1 MNIKQMKVMSPEE
14 LRAKRKMYVAIEDA
28 LRSGLTME
36 QTAEYTGA
44 SLKYVV
50 QIDWKM
56 KNPKKWQAYNEQ
68 QNALKA
74 AQRKARRTAELRKK
88 RKEERKVVKAAPL
101 AAPTVHTQVDMF
113 PPMAEPFYFDI
124 EKYRAAIEPTT
135 YGATIAPIAPPVDAV
150 NNPPHYTVGGISVFD
165 FIEAK
170 GLNYGRGNVIKYVTR
185 AGVKDSATELQ
196 DLEKAAWYLAAEID
210 RLKGKK

>member
-113 PPMAEPFYFDI
+113 LPIIEQMKPTIVTLAHAIDNDPPPA
-124 EKYRAAIEPTT
+124 
-135 YGATIAPIAPPVDAV
+135 PVDAV

-185 AGVKDSATELQ
+185 AGVKDSATKLQ

>member
-1 MNIKQMKVMSPEE
+1 MNNLNGAAKMNIKEMKILTPEE
-14 LRAKRKMYVAIEDA
+14 LRAKRKMWVAIEDA
-28 LRSGLTME
+28 LRSGLSIE

-44 SLKYVV
+44 STKYVV

-56 KNPKKWQAYNEQ
+56 KNPEKWLEYNDKQ
-68 QNALKA
+68 KALKM
-74 AQRKARRTAELRKK
+74 AQRKARRTSELRRK
-88 RKEERKVVKAAPL
+88 RREERKQAN
-101 AAPTVHTQVDMF
+101 
-113 PPMAEPFYFDI
+113 
-124 EKYRAAIEPTT
+124 
-135 YGATIAPIAPPVDAV
+135 APIVMQGNPVAVVTEVTTPVPVVAPIDIV
-150 NNPPHYTVGGISVFD
+150 NNPPHYTVGGISVFQ